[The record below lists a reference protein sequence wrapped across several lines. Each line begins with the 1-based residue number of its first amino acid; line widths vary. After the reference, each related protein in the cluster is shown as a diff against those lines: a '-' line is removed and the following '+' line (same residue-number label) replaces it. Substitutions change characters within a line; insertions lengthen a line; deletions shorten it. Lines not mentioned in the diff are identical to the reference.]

1 MRKEFA
7 RTFDSL
13 EGIFRFA
20 GDFFASEKIDERHRY
35 AVDFALEEIFTNMVK
50 YNPDGKHDVSINLD
64 KLGDRLRITLTDF
77 DVEPFDVSKA
87 EEPRIDVPLEERDV
101 GGLGLHLTRKMMDD
115 VDYEYVD
122 RRSIITLTKMLE

>member
-1 MRKEFA
+1 VSDGAGLHAPLIGCA
-7 RTFDSL
+7 RN
-13 EGIFRFA
+13 

>member
-1 MRKEFA
+1 
-7 RTFDSL
+7 
-13 EGIFRFA
+13 
-20 GDFFASEKIDERHRY
+20 
-35 AVDFALEEIFTNMVK
+35 VDFALEEIFTNMVK